1 MMVPTEPVIIL
12 QQGATTFGIQN
23 QFFTRRNFLLSF
35 SPSVDDPKLK
45 YDTGQEKMFKT
56 ITYKLPQKA
65 RSVPSRRQIQGHC
78 LLIYEIS
85 PNP

>member
-23 QFFTRRNFLLSF
+23 QFFTRKNFLLSF

-45 YDTGQEKMFKT
+45 YERLVLRIFCV
-56 ITYKLPQKA
+56 YL
-65 RSVPSRRQIQGHC
+65 R
-78 LLIYEIS
+78 
-85 PNP
+85 PN